1 MAIIADGVEETLDER
16 TNILPPQ
23 GPRVRWAGVM
33 SGFFVA
39 IGVLMIM
46 GALGLAI
53 GVTALGDPRAATGE
67 TASGLGIGAGVWAF
81 ITMLVALF
89 LGGMVSTK
97 VTDRPDRP
105 GAMIHGALVWV
116 LFSLFTVWM
125 IASGISLGLS
135 GLFGALSGLARGAT
149 TAVAAGGGDLVQTL
163 GLNDPNRVMEKL
175 DDPATASTLA
185 AATGMSTEEARAA
198 LGELRARVQA
208 VRDDPARVAAEVR
221 DFLAQYAERAK
232 QQALAAAAKAQQGA
246 KMGSWITF
254 GVMVV
259 GVGVSIAGAMGG
271 VPSFHRWRRRV
282 VEVRS

>member
-1 MAIIADGVEETLDER
+1 MAIITDHVEATLDER

-39 IGVLMIM
+39 LGVLMMM
-46 GALGLAI
+46 GILGLAI

-81 ITMLVALF
+81 ITMLVALL

-105 GAMIHGALVWV
+105 GALIHGVLVWV

-149 TAVAAGGGDLVQTL
+149 TAVAAGGGDLAQTL

-185 AATGMSTEEARAA
+185 AATGMSTDEAKAA
-198 LGELRARVQA
+198 LGDLRTRVQA

-232 QQALAAAAKAQQGA
+232 QQALVAATKAQRGA
-246 KMGSWITF
+246 KIGSWITF
-254 GVMVV
+254 GAMVV
-259 GVGVSIAGAMGG
+259 GLGVAIAGAMGG
-271 VPSFHRWRRRV
+271 VPSFHRWRRQI